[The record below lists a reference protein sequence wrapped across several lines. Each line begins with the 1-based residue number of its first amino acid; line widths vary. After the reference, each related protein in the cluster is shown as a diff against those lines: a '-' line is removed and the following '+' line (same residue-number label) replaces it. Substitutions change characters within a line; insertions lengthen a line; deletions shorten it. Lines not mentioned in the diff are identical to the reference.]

1 MKFKNILIVVEN
13 IELSKA
19 FYRDLF
25 GLEVI
30 LDGDDNVILSGGL
43 VLQKKSVWESALD
56 LKVASEN
63 NATVLYFEDED
74 IEGFAVKLE
83 NYLVSIKYVNRL
95 TKLPWGQKMLRFYD
109 MDGNLIEVRGI

>member
-1 MKFKNILIVVEN
+1 MKLKNILIVVEN

-30 LDGDDNVILSGGL
+30 LDGDDNVILSEGL

-56 LKVASEN
+56 LKVTTEN
-63 NATVLYFEDED
+63 NASVLYFEEED
-74 IEGFAVKLE
+74 IDGFTKKLE
-83 NYLVSIKYVNRL
+83 AYSDSIRYVNRL

-109 MDGNLIEVRGI
+109 LDGNLIEVRGI